1 MYTLNTKINNY
12 LATWL
17 ITMFCIVSIMI
28 IVGGLT
34 RLTDSGLS
42 ITEWELFSGFFP
54 PLNKNEWLIY
64 FDLYKKIPEFKLQN
78 YDMTLQEFKII
89 FWWEWAH
96 RFLGRLIG
104 IGYIL
109 PLIYFSFKIKFS
121 KLINLYFIFLLIC
134 FQGFLGWYMVSS
146 GLVDRIDVSHFR
158 LSAHLLIAFFI
169 LSLIYWN
176 YLNLV
181 NVKKISCKLNII
193 IPLSFLILI
202 FIQISFGAFVSGMDA
217 GKIYNSW
224 PLMGYSYFP
233 NDNNIE
239 NLFQISA
246 LSDPSLVQ
254 FIHRNLAYAIGIFY
268 LIIFY
273 KIYNTWPLMGN
284 TYFPNDNNISNLFK
298 LSAFNDPSLV
308 QFLHRNLAYLITIF
322 YLYIFYNIYINKMY
336 NLYKSVIILGFF
348 IFLQII
354 LGILTILYGATLY
367 IAAMHQL
374 SSVFLVSASVYF
386 LFLNRKS
393 N

>member
-1 MYTLNTKINNY
+1 
-12 LATWL
+12 
-17 ITMFCIVSIMI
+17 MI

-273 KIYNTWPLMGN
+273 KIY
-284 TYFPNDNNISNLFK
+284 K
-298 LSAFNDPSLV
+298 
-308 QFLHRNLAYLITIF
+308 
-322 YLYIFYNIYINKMY
+322 NKMY
-336 NLYKSVIILGFF
+336 DLYKAINYLGFF
-348 IFLQII
+348 IILQII
-354 LGILTILYGATLY
+354 LGILTILNGAQIY
-367 IAAMHQL
+367 IASLHQI
-374 SSVFLVSASVYF
+374 SSIFLISSCIYF
-386 LFLNRKS
+386 YYINSKI

>member
-1 MYTLNTKINNY
+1 
-12 LATWL
+12 
-17 ITMFCIVSIMI
+17 MFCIVSIMI

-54 PLNKNEWLIY
+54 PLSKNEWILY
-64 FDLYKKIPEFKLQN
+64 FDLYKEIPEFKLQN
-78 YDMTLQEFKII
+78 YDMTLQEFKVI

-104 IGYIL
+104 IGYLL
-109 PLIYFSFKIKFS
+109 PLIYFSFKIKIT

-176 YLNLV
+176 YLKLIKIN
-181 NVKKISCKLNII
+181 KISRKLNII
-193 IPLSFLILI
+193 FPLSFLILI
-202 FIQISFGAFVSGMDA
+202 FIQISVGAFVSGMDA

-224 PLMGYSYFP
+224 PLMGNSYFP
-233 NDNNIE
+233 NDNSVN
-239 NLFQISA
+239 NLFKFTA

-254 FIHRNLAYAIGIFY
+254 FIHRNLAYGIGIFY
-268 LIIFY
+268 LVIFY
-273 KIYNTWPLMGN
+273 KIYG
-284 TYFPNDNNISNLFK
+284 
-298 LSAFNDPSLV
+298 
-308 QFLHRNLAYLITIF
+308 
-322 YLYIFYNIYINKMY
+322 NKMY
-336 NLYKSVIILGFF
+336 DLYKSINYLGFF
-348 IFLQII
+348 IILQIF
-354 LGILTILYGATLY
+354 LGILTILNGAHIY
-367 IAAMHQL
+367 IASLHQI
-374 SSVFLVSASVYF
+374 SSIFLISSCIYF
-386 LFLNRKS
+386 CHINSKT